1 MTRRTATLSAA
12 VGSLLA
18 LGTLAVG
25 SSALAAGDSPRIK
38 CYGVAKAGQNDCA
51 TKAHG
56 CASRAKTDNDPAE
69 WKFVSK
75 DECEQL
81 GGSTTP
87 GQPVEPS

>member
-18 LGTLAVG
+18 LGTLAAG
-25 SSALAAGDSPRIK
+25 SALAADDSPRIK

-51 TKAHG
+51 TKTHG
-56 CASRAKTDNDPAE
+56 CMGRAKVDNDPGE
-69 WKFVSK
+69 WKFVTR
-75 DECEQL
+75 EQCEEL

-87 GQPVEPS
+87 GQPAEPT